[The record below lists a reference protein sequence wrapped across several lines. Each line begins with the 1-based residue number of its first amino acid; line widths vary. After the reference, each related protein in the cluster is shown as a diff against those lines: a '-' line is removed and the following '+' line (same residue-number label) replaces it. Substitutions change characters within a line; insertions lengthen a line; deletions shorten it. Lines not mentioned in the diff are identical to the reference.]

1 MIHVMQTECGMN
13 CGTTLS
19 PFIKDDSLHPLDRRS
34 YEGST
39 EASFLKKTLTSCY
52 YFRVR

>member
-1 MIHVMQTECGMN
+1 MIHVHVMQTECGMN

-19 PFIKDDSLHPLDRRS
+19 PFIKDASLHPLDRR
-34 YEGST
+34 ST